1 MPSLL
6 LDKNVARKAITALAK
21 ARVGVRPTV
30 PEEEVLR
37 LLALG
42 SGGQVPLFITPETAN
57 ILSRRERIL
66 AVRLFLDQV
75 TVMQR
80 GRYFQRWARRLGEHG
95 FTPEDAKV
103 LSYGTFGLTPSGSVI
118 GVSFVATFDQSF
130 INNYRMHLDHLQRRL
145 KAMVSQLPLPYRNI
159 LLPPL
164 VQPKDLL
171 QQVGWEV

>member
-1 MPSLL
+1 MSSSL

-21 ARVGVRPTV
+21 ARVGIRPTV
-30 PEEEVLR
+30 PEDEVLR
-37 LLALG
+37 VLALG
-42 SGGQVPLFITPETAN
+42 IGGQVSLFITPETAN

-66 AVRLFLDQV
+66 AVRLFLEQV

-103 LSYGTFGLTPSGSVI
+103 LSYGTFGLAPSGNVI

-130 INNYRMHLDHLQRRL
+130 INNYRMHLNHLQRRL
-145 KAMVSQLPLPYRNI
+145 KAMASQLPLPYHNV
-159 LLPPL
+159 LLPSL
-164 VQPKDLL
+164 VQPGELL
-171 QQVGWEV
+171 QAGWEV

>member
-21 ARVGVRPTV
+21 ARAGVRPTV

-37 LLALG
+37 VLVLG
-42 SGGQVPLFITPETAN
+42 TGGQISIFIAPETAN
-57 ILSRRERIL
+57 ILSRRQQIL

-103 LSYGTFGLTPSGSVI
+103 LSYGTFGLAPSGNVI

-145 KAMVSQLPLPYRNI
+145 KAMTSQLSLPYHNV

-164 VQPKDLL
+164 VQPEELL
-171 QQVGWEV
+171 RQVGWEA